1 MKEKNGLLLHVYKD
15 SDMSVTTLTELLED
29 LKEKDN
35 KIKSVVEDLL
45 KEYQSFLNRSK
56 ECLEKENIP
65 LETEG
70 IMTKMMANMGISKE
84 VKSDNSDASI
94 ADMLIKGISM
104 GSIDME
110 KKIGDYKKEVEKK
123 DLKVAKEFLK
133 FQQKAIDKLKKFL

>member
-1 MKEKNGLLLHVYKD
+1 MKEKNELLLHVYKD

-70 IMTKMMANMGISKE
+70 IMTKMMANMGVSKE

>member
-1 MKEKNGLLLHVYKD
+1 MKEKNELLLHVYKD
-15 SDMSVTTLTELLED
+15 CDMSVTTLTELLDD

-35 KIKSVVEDLL
+35 KIKGVVEDLL

-70 IMTKMMANMGISKE
+70 IMTKMMANMGVSKE
-84 VKSDNSDASI
+84 VKRDNSDSSI
-94 ADMLIKGISM
+94 ADLLIKGISM

-110 KKIGDYKKEVEKK
+110 KKLEDYKKEVEKG

>member
-1 MKEKNGLLLHVYKD
+1 MEEKNELLLHVYKD

>member
-1 MKEKNGLLLHVYKD
+1 MKEKNELLLHVYKD

-70 IMTKMMANMGISKE
+70 IMTKMMANMGVSKE
-84 VKSDNSDASI
+84 VKIDNSDANI

>member
-1 MKEKNGLLLHVYKD
+1 MKEKNELLLHVYKD
-15 SDMSVTTLTELLED
+15 CDMSVTTLTELLDD

-35 KIKSVVEDLL
+35 KIKGVVEDLL

-56 ECLEKENIP
+56 ECLEKENVP

-70 IMTKMMANMGISKE
+70 IMTKMMANMGVSKE
-84 VKSDNSDASI
+84 VKHDNSDSSI
-94 ADMLIKGISM
+94 ADLLIKGISM

-110 KKIGDYKKEVEKK
+110 KKLEDYKKEVEKG
-123 DLKVAKEFLK
+123 DLKFAKEFLK

>member
-1 MKEKNGLLLHVYKD
+1 MKEKNELLLHVYKD
-15 SDMSVTTLTELLED
+15 CDMSVTTLTELLDD

-35 KIKSVVEDLL
+35 KIKGVAEDLL

-70 IMTKMMANMGISKE
+70 IMTKMMANMGVSKE
-84 VKSDNSDASI
+84 VKHDNSDSSI
-94 ADMLIKGISM
+94 ADLLIKGISM

-110 KKIGDYKKEVEKK
+110 KKLEDYKKEVEKG
-123 DLKVAKEFLK
+123 DLKFAKEFLK

>member
-1 MKEKNGLLLHVYKD
+1 MKEKNELLLYVYKD
-15 SDMSVTTLTELLED
+15 CDMSVTTLTELLDD

-35 KIKSVVEDLL
+35 KIKGVVEDLL

-70 IMTKMMANMGISKE
+70 IMTKMMANMGVSKE
-84 VKSDNSDASI
+84 VKHDNSDSSI
-94 ADMLIKGISM
+94 ADLLIKGISM

-110 KKIGDYKKEVEKK
+110 KKLEDYKKEVEKG
-123 DLKVAKEFLK
+123 DLKFAKEFLK

>member
-1 MKEKNGLLLHVYKD
+1 MKEKNELLLHVYKD
-15 SDMSVTTLTELLED
+15 CDMSVTTLTELLDD

-35 KIKSVVEDLL
+35 KIKGVVEDLL

-70 IMTKMMANMGISKE
+70 IMTKMMANMGVSKE
-84 VKSDNSDASI
+84 VKRDNSDSSI
-94 ADMLIKGISM
+94 ADLLIKGISM

-110 KKIGDYKKEVEKK
+110 KKLEDYKKEVEKG
-123 DLKVAKEFLK
+123 DLKFAKEFLK
-133 FQQKAIDKLKKFL
+133 FQQNAIDKLKKFL

>member
-1 MKEKNGLLLHVYKD
+1 MKEKNELLLHVYKD
-15 SDMSVTTLTELLED
+15 CDMSVTTLTELLDD

-35 KIKSVVEDLL
+35 KIKGVVEDLL

-56 ECLEKENIP
+56 ECLEKENVP

-70 IMTKMMANMGISKE
+70 VMTKMMANMGVSKE
-84 VKSDNSDASI
+84 VKRDNSDSSI
-94 ADMLIKGISM
+94 ADLLIKGISM

-110 KKIGDYKKEVEKK
+110 KKLEDYKKEVEKG

>member
-1 MKEKNGLLLHVYKD
+1 MKEKNELLLHVYKD
-15 SDMSVTTLTELLED
+15 CDMSVTTLTELLDD

-35 KIKSVVEDLL
+35 KIKGVVEDLL

-70 IMTKMMANMGISKE
+70 IMTKMMANMGVSKE
-84 VKSDNSDASI
+84 VKHDNSDSSI
-94 ADMLIKGISM
+94 ADLLIKGISM

-110 KKIGDYKKEVEKK
+110 KKLEDYKKEVVQGEFY
-123 DLKVAKEFLK
+123 VANEFLK
-133 FQQKAIDKLKKFL
+133 

>member
-1 MKEKNGLLLHVYKD
+1 MKETNELLLHIYKD
-15 SDMSVTTLTELLED
+15 CDMSVTTLTELLDD

-35 KIKSVVEDLL
+35 KIKGVVEDLL
-45 KEYQSFLNRSK
+45 KEYQSFLNQAK

-70 IMTKMMANMGISKE
+70 IMTKMMANMGVSKE
-84 VKSDNSDASI
+84 VKSDNSDSSI
-94 ADMLIKGISM
+94 ADLLIKGISM

-110 KKIGDYKKEVEKK
+110 KKLEDYKKEVEKE
-123 DLKVAKEFLK
+123 DLKVAKDFLK

>member
-1 MKEKNGLLLHVYKD
+1 MKEKNELLLHVYND

-45 KEYQSFLNRSK
+45 KGYQSFLNRSK

-70 IMTKMMANMGISKE
+70 IMTKMMANMGVSKE

>member
-1 MKEKNGLLLHVYKD
+1 MKEKNELLLHVYKD

-70 IMTKMMANMGISKE
+70 IMTKMMTNMGVSKE

>member
-1 MKEKNGLLLHVYKD
+1 MKEKNELLLHVYKD
-15 SDMSVTTLTELLED
+15 CDMSVTTLTELLDD

-35 KIKSVVEDLL
+35 KIKGVVEDLL

-70 IMTKMMANMGISKE
+70 IMTKMMANMGVSKE
-84 VKSDNSDASI
+84 VKHDNSDSSI
-94 ADMLIKGISM
+94 ADLLIKGISM

-110 KKIGDYKKEVEKK
+110 KKLEDYKKEVEKG
-123 DLKVAKEFLK
+123 DLKFAKEFLK

>member
-1 MKEKNGLLLHVYKD
+1 MKEKNELLLHVYKD
-15 SDMSVTTLTELLED
+15 CDMSVTTLTELLDD

-35 KIKSVVEDLL
+35 KIKGVVEDLL

-56 ECLEKENIP
+56 ECLEKENVP

-70 IMTKMMANMGISKE
+70 VMTKMMANMGVSKE
-84 VKSDNSDASI
+84 VKHDNSDSSI
-94 ADMLIKGISM
+94 ADLLIKGISM

-110 KKIGDYKKEVEKK
+110 KKLEDYKKEVEKE

>member
-1 MKEKNGLLLHVYKD
+1 MKEKNELLLHVYKD
-15 SDMSVTTLTELLED
+15 CDMSVTTLTELLDD

-35 KIKSVVEDLL
+35 KIKGVVEDLL

-70 IMTKMMANMGISKE
+70 IMTKMMANMGVSKE
-84 VKSDNSDASI
+84 VKHDNSDSSI
-94 ADMLIKGISM
+94 ADLLIKGISM

-110 KKIGDYKKEVEKK
+110 KKLEDYKKEVEKE

>member
-1 MKEKNGLLLHVYKD
+1 MKEKNELLLHVYKD
-15 SDMSVTTLTELLED
+15 CDMSVTTLTELLDD

-35 KIKSVVEDLL
+35 KIKGVVEDLL

-70 IMTKMMANMGISKE
+70 IMTKMMANMGVSKE
-84 VKSDNSDASI
+84 VKRDNSDSSI
-94 ADMLIKGISM
+94 ADLLIKGISM

-110 KKIGDYKKEVEKK
+110 KKLEDYKKEVEKE

>member
-1 MKEKNGLLLHVYKD
+1 MKEKNELLLHVYKD
-15 SDMSVTTLTELLED
+15 CDMSVTTLTELLDD

-35 KIKSVVEDLL
+35 KIKGVVEDLL
-45 KEYQSFLNRSK
+45 KEYQSSFNRSK

-70 IMTKMMANMGISKE
+70 IMTKMMANMGVSKE
-84 VKSDNSDASI
+84 VKRDNSDSSI
-94 ADMLIKGISM
+94 ADLLIKGISM

-110 KKIGDYKKEVEKK
+110 KKLEDYKKEVEKG

>member
-1 MKEKNGLLLHVYKD
+1 MKEKNELLLHVYKD
-15 SDMSVTTLTELLED
+15 CDMSVTTLTELLDD

-35 KIKSVVEDLL
+35 KIKEVVEDLL

-70 IMTKMMANMGISKE
+70 IMTKMMANMGVSKE
-84 VKSDNSDASI
+84 VKHDNSDSSI
-94 ADMLIKGISM
+94 ADLLIKGISM

-110 KKIGDYKKEVEKK
+110 KKLEDYKKEVEKG